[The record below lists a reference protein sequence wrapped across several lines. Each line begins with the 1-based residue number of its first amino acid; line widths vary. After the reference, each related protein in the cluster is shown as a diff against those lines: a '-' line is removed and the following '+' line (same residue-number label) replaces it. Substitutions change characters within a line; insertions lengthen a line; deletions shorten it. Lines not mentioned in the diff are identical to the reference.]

1 MLVSKYRPKAMII
14 GVGND
19 EKTIRGLCMCR
30 GIKSL
35 NVPSLTDKDKL
46 VDAALDHA
54 LSMSYVKR

>member
-1 MLVSKYRPKAMII
+1 MII

-19 EKTIRGLCMCR
+19 EKVIRGLCMCR

-46 VDAALDHA
+46 IDAALDHA
-54 LSMSYVKR
+54 LSMNYVKR